1 MKVVYDTNILV
12 SGFEFTTGR
21 ARRALDII
29 FSGQDTLFVSQHII
43 QELLRVLADKF
54 NRDVYTLAAVRDWL
68 AQNAHL
74 VVPTQTLHVLAD
86 EPDNRILECALAANA
101 DLIVTGDRAMLAL
114 QRIGNTRIVSLADY
128 LDSVDNSLT
137 NG

>member
-12 SGFEFTTGR
+12 SGFEFTTGQ

-54 NRDVYTLAAVRDWL
+54 
-68 AQNAHL
+68 
-74 VVPTQTLHVLAD
+74 
-86 EPDNRILECALAANA
+86 
-101 DLIVTGDRAMLAL
+101 
-114 QRIGNTRIVSLADY
+114 S
-128 LDSVDNSLT
+128 
-137 NG
+137 

>member
-21 ARRALDII
+21 AQQALDII
-29 FSGQDTLFVSQHII
+29 VSGQDILFVSQHII

-54 NRDVYTLAAVRDWL
+54 NRDAYTLATVRDWL
-68 AQNAHL
+68 AQNAQL
-74 VVPTQTLHVLAD
+74 VASADTLHILAD
-86 EPDNRILECALAANA
+86 EPDNRILECALAADA

-114 QRIGNTRIVSLADY
+114 QRIGDTRIVSLADY